1 VAKGLSECLSKKK
14 LKTRFYVSNEGEG
27 LVRFDGSEFAYLRA
41 SGWVRPLRQRRLRP
55 ITVGEFDNEP
65 GASCWKECGK
75 REAREYAQRLFN
87 GVSLDAPVLGRR
99 QRLSAYLENH
109 DLHWR
114 HPPIPY
120 GPAPW
125 RISRE
130 RQEAT
135 QNQEAGHIGP
145 PKRSDKKSLDRWIRQ
160 AREGYEQAQSRI
172 DGIQQRASFVLG
184 AAGVTTAAVLANG
197 GLIYGRTDEVFPS
210 HAGRIVVGA
219 LLGLATLALAVA
231 AYAAI
236 EATMIMFEL
245 AEPNSSWQVKRR
257 MSELSDKDEP
267 RFVLATILLATQRA
281 EVIGD
286 WKIRQVKRAR
296 RFFGLAILLVLLA
309 NLSLLAFSLLS
320 S

>member
-1 VAKGLSECLSKKK
+1 M
-14 LKTRFYVSNEGEG
+14 
-27 LVRFDGSEFAYLRA
+27 VRFDGSEFVYLRA
-41 SGWVRPLRQRRLRP
+41 NGWVRPRRQHRLWP
-55 ITVGEFDNEP
+55 ITVGEFNNEP

-75 REAREYAQRLFN
+75 RKAREYAQRLFN
-87 GVSLDAPVLGRR
+87 GVSLSAPVLGRWK
-99 QRLSAYLENH
+99 RLSAYLVNH

-135 QNQEAGHIGP
+135 QDQEADHIKP
-145 PKRSDKKSLDRWIRQ
+145 PKRSGKQSMNRWIVQ
-160 AREGYEQAQSRI
+160 AQEGYKQEQSRI

-197 GLIYGRTDEVFPS
+197 GLIYGRTGEVFPS
-210 HAGRIVVGA
+210 HAGRIVVGV

-231 AYAAI
+231 AYAALQ
-236 EATMIMFEL
+236 ATMIMFEL
-245 AEPNSSWQVKRR
+245 AQPNSSWQVIRR
-257 MSELSDKDEP
+257 MSKLSGKDEP
-267 RFVLATILLATQRA
+267 RLVLATTLLATWRA